1 MTMRPRVFSLLAL
14 AAILISATA
23 FAQEGSSITGAITD
37 TTGGVLPGVT
47 VEASSPA
54 LIEGTRTVVT
64 DGQGRYNLVALR
76 PGSYTVTFSLAG
88 FSVVRREGIELSAG
102 FAASINAQLAV
113 GSLEETVTVTGA
125 SPTVDVQNVRT
136 QAVFDDDTLN
146 VLPSAQNMTSLA
158 ALTLGARTS
167 GNANSGG
174 SGVGGSGGEMGQA
187 SVHNGRAGDMKISQD
202 GMNTNNSMG
211 SNGGILHMGQ
221 HYNMEGVAEVQM
233 QVNGMTADTETAGMQ
248 INYIPKEGGNRFSAS
263 GRATYTNEGF
273 QADSRT
279 PALVARGATSAP
291 VINKIWDYGL
301 SFGGPIMQDKLWF
314 FTAHRDWGSETFAPG
329 SYFNAVQGQKASNGR
344 PLYEPDL
351 NRRGTNEDP
360 SREHSIRMTW
370 QASSNDKISYFG
382 NAGRQC
388 LCGRAVGAVLT
399 PAAGLR
405 ARAVNNH
412 VSQATWTRTHSNRLL
427 FEAGFNWLNNPFAF
441 ERLPGVGK
449 HDIAVLEVAPLL
461 IYNSWATGS
470 IPYNEESPSAT
481 DQVNARYAVSYI
493 TGSHSFKFGGQ
504 WQHGWLERNGSNN
517 TLENFGS
524 VRFMTFRGMP
534 IGLTLYNHPQFTR
547 SDYQNF
553 AWYAQDQWAI
563 NRLTLS
569 MGVRADLFNGWTPDH
584 DVPDSD
590 YITGF
595 HIDRQDNTPN
605 WKDISPRLGAAYD
618 LTGDG
623 KTAVKISTGR
633 YVAGQGTGLPLQM
646 NPGEAIS
653 KTTNRSW
660 IDANNNF
667 FPEGDP
673 KNPAA
678 NGEMGPSANA
688 AFGTSVITQ
697 FFADDMR
704 TENRPHTWQTSI
716 SVERELAANTRLS
729 LSYFRTS
736 HYNQTLV
743 DNENVGPSD
752 FDSYSVT
759 VPSNALL
766 PGGGGGTRTGLAN
779 LSFAGRGIVP
789 LNRTKVDSNFG
800 DETEVFNGVDIELS
814 TRFLDGGLLRG
825 GVSMGRSVLDRCFVV
840 DSPQQKYQCNVV
852 TPMWNGNGQIKLA
865 GSYPLPYG
873 VELSAVYQNL
883 PGTPIQANVTFFN
896 SSVAPSLGRNL
907 SACPAATGACN
918 ASVSIPVLEP
928 NTEFEDRITQLDF
941 RVAKVFRAGFGD
953 IRVML
958 DLYNAFN
965 TAPILSR
972 NNEFGPSGVGWGR
985 PTSIQSG
992 RLIKLGMQYSWN

>member
-1 MTMRPRVFSLLAL
+1 MTKRPKVLYLLTLAALLA
-14 AAILISATA
+14 SGTA
-23 FAQEGSSITGAITD
+23 FAQEGSSIGGTITD

-54 LIEGTRTVVT
+54 LIEGVRTAVS
-64 DGQGRYNLVALR
+64 DGQGRYNLIALR
-76 PGSYTVTFSLAG
+76 PGTYTVTFTLGG
-88 FSVVRREGIELSAG
+88 FSVVRREGLELSTG
-102 FAASINAQLAV
+102 FSASVNASLSV
-113 GSLEETVTVTGA
+113 GSLEETVTVSGA

-136 QAVFDDDTLN
+136 QAVLDDDTLN
-146 VLPSAQNMTSLA
+146 LLPSAQNMTSLA
-158 ALTLGARTS
+158 ALTLGAKTS

-233 QVNGMTADTETAGMQ
+233 QVSGMTADTETAGMQ
-248 INYIPKEGGNRFSAS
+248 LNYIPKEGGNRFSLS

-273 QADSRT
+273 QSDSRT
-279 PALVARGATSAP
+279 AELIARGASSAP
-291 VINKIWDYGL
+291 VINKIWDYGA
-301 SFGGPIMQDKLWF
+301 SFGGPVIQDKLWF

-370 QASSNDKISYFG
+370 QASSNDKIAYFG

-412 VSQATWTRTHSNRLL
+412 MSQGTWTRTQSSRML
-427 FEAGFNWLNNPFAF
+427 FEAGVSWLNNPFQF
-441 ERLPGVGK
+441 ERLPGVGE
-449 HDIAVLEVAPLL
+449 HDIAVLELAPLL

-470 IPYNEESPSAT
+470 IPYNEGSPSAT
-481 DQVNARYAVSYI
+481 DQVNARYAVSYV

-517 TLENFGS
+517 TLEGFGS
-524 VRFMTFRGMP
+524 VRFMTYAGTP

-563 NRLTLS
+563 DRLTLS
-569 MGVRADLFNGWTPDH
+569 MGVRADLFNGWTPGH

-590 YITGF
+590 YIAGF
-595 HIDRQDNTPN
+595 RIDRVDDTPS

-618 LTGDG
+618 LSGDG
-623 KTAVKISTGR
+623 RTALKVSAGR

-653 KTTNRSW
+653 KTTARTWS
-660 IDANNNF
+660 DANNNF

-688 AFGTSVITQ
+688 AFGTPVITQ
-697 FFADDMR
+697 FFDDDMR
-704 TENRPHTWQTSI
+704 TDNRPHTWQMSV

-729 LSYFRTS
+729 VSYFRTS

-743 DNENVGPSD
+743 DNENVSASD
-752 FDSYSVT
+752 YDPFSVT
-759 VPSNALL
+759 VPSNSLL
-766 PGGGGGTRTGLAN
+766 PGGGGGSLTGLAN
-779 LSFAGRGIVP
+779 LSFAGRGIAP
-789 LNRTKVDSNFG
+789 HNATKLDTNFG
-800 DETEVFNGVDIELS
+800 DETEVYNGVDIELS
-814 TRFLDGGLLRG
+814 TRFGEGGLLRG
-825 GVSMGRSVLDRCFVV
+825 GVSMGKSVLDRCFVK
-840 DSPQQKYQCNVV
+840 DSPQDLYQCHVV
-852 TPMWNGNGQIKLA
+852 TPMWDGNGQIKLA
-865 GSYPLPYG
+865 GSYPLPG
-873 VELSAVYQNL
+873 GIEVSAVYQNL
-883 PGTPIQANVTFFN
+883 PGTPIQALVTFFN
-896 SSVAPSLGRNL
+896 AAVAPSLGRNL

-918 ASVSIPVLEP
+918 ANVAVNVLEP
-928 NTEFEDRITQLDF
+928 NTNFEDRITQLDF
-941 RVAKVFRAGFGD
+941 RVAKVFRGGFGD
-953 IRVML
+953 IRVTL

-965 TAPILSR
+965 TAPILGR
-972 NNEFGPSGVGWGR
+972 NNNFGTTGAGWGR

-992 RLIKLGMQYSWN
+992 RLIKVGAQYAWN